1 MFYKG
6 FICGWVGMAAIIM
19 FLLWGMTPRLAGI
32 EYGYEPGYGSGYEHR
47 DC

>member
-6 FICGWVGMAAIIM
+6 FICGWVGMSAILM
-19 FLLWGMTPRLAGI
+19 LLLWGMTPRLVGI
-32 EYGYEPGYGSGYEHR
+32 EYGYEPGYESGYEHR

>member
-19 FLLWGMTPRLAGI
+19 FFLWGMTPRLSGT
-32 EYGYEPGYGSGYEHR
+32 EYGYEPGYESAYQHR